1 MKGNVGW
8 GQLKKSFLRVQT
20 LETPIESSELK

>member
-8 GQLKKSFLRVQT
+8 GQFKKSFLRVQT
-20 LETPIESSELK
+20 LEAPIESSELK